1 MKRMRIP
8 SDNLPRCGQQIIKR
22 LLAIGKNQK
31 WLAAQ
36 WKVSCTAITYII
48 LGRNNPS
55 FSLAI
60 RICHALAC
68 SLDDIFGD
76 VA

>member
-36 WKVSCTAITYII
+36 CKVSCTAITYII
-48 LGRNNPS
+48 LKQPLF
-55 FSLAI
+55 FSGYQNLP
-60 RICHALAC
+60 CL
-68 SLDDIFGD
+68 SL
-76 VA
+76 

>member
-36 WKVSCTAITYII
+36 CKVCLLYTSDAADE
-48 LGRNNPS
+48 L
-55 FSLAI
+55 
-60 RICHALAC
+60 
-68 SLDDIFGD
+68 
-76 VA
+76 